1 MFCLILVAGLQV
13 FECQHEV
20 SITLSTENNH
30 PGTWSGGP
38 ETQPTSRVTERRNAQ
53 RYQLEPVATIR
64 WVGTDGIFHEAHGSV
79 CDLSIC
85 GVYVES
91 SVALHLSEIVELEM
105 SPPDLQPNTRGPEMR
120 FEGKVVRAEKRLGR
134 RGYAVAGLLYL
145 C

>member
-1 MFCLILVAGLQV
+1 MFCLILVTRVQV

-20 SITLSTENNH
+20 SITLSTEKNH

-38 ETQPTSRVTERRNAQ
+38 ETQPASRVTERRSAQ
-53 RYQLEPVATIR
+53 RYRLEPVATIR
-64 WVGTDGIFHEAHGSV
+64 WVGTDGIRHKAHGAV

-85 GVYVES
+85 GIYVES
-91 SVALHLSEIVELEM
+91 GAALRLSEIVELEM
-105 SPPDLQPNTRGPEMR
+105 TPSGLEPNTTGPEMR

>member
-1 MFCLILVAGLQV
+1 M
-13 FECQHEV
+13 
-20 SITLSTENNH
+20 SIEKY
-30 PGTWSGGP
+30 PAGTWSGGP

-64 WVGTDGIFHEAHGSV
+64 WVGTDGIWHEAYGTV
-79 CDLSIC
+79 RDLSIC

-91 SVALHLSEIVELEM
+91 SAALRLSEIVKLEM
-105 SPPDLQPNTRGPEMR
+105 TPLDLQPDTRGPAMYL
-120 FEGKVVRAEKRLGR
+120 EGKVVRAEKRLGR